1 MNEPGGYNESICD
14 FTYYKEEYS
23 GVHIKTEK
31 DFRRAEKFAEAF
43 VNQITFGRIPKL
55 PALTDSIRDAI
66 CSAADSI
73 AIQREK
79 NEAVVKSESNDGYS
93 VSYADAGSYSAVRSE
108 MYRTVRTY
116 LANTGLLYRGWVKE
130 YDDKQ

>member
-1 MNEPGGYNESICD
+1 MNQKAIASPYVD
-14 FTYYKEEYS
+14 FTYYKEEYG

-31 DFRRAEKFAEAF
+31 DFRRAEKFTEAF

-55 PALTDSIRDAI
+55 PMLTDSIRDAI

>member
-1 MNEPGGYNESICD
+1 M
-14 FTYYKEEYS
+14 
-23 GVHIKTEK
+23 
-31 DFRRAEKFAEAF
+31 
-43 VNQITFGRIPKL
+43 
-55 PALTDSIRDAI
+55 LTDSIRDAI

-108 MYRTVRTY
+108 MYRTVRTH

>member
-1 MNEPGGYNESICD
+1 MAYEFLKKLFGTQKDGEEP
-14 FTYYKEEYS
+14 K
-23 GVHIKTEK
+23 
-31 DFRRAEKFAEAF
+31 A
-43 VNQITFGRIPKL
+43 
-55 PALTDSIRDAI
+55 
-66 CSAADSI
+66 SAADSI

>member
-1 MNEPGGYNESICD
+1 MTGKN
-14 FTYYKEEYS
+14 
-23 GVHIKTEK
+23 
-31 DFRRAEKFAEAF
+31 
-43 VNQITFGRIPKL
+43 
-55 PALTDSIRDAI
+55 TDT
-66 CSAADSI
+66 SAADSI

-79 NEAVVKSESNDGYS
+79 SEVVVKSESNDGYS
-93 VSYADAGSYSAVRSE
+93 VSYADAGSYTFVRGE